1 MLIAAAV
8 SATATAFPHFAA
20 SSLRL
25 CKLGQKLVD
34 LVEGARYSS
43 MSCEDIYS
51 VIRAESGVY
60 KYYCNGQWLESTS
73 GKSVPVINPTTQEKD
88 YAVQG
93 QLAGGVM
100 VRRYYCSNRC
110 RSCAEHSP
118 PLLNIVDLQVAY
130 ALF

>member
-20 SSLRL
+20 SSPRL
-25 CKLGQKLVD
+25 SKLGHKLIH
-34 LVEGARYSS
+34 LLQGARYSS
-43 MSCEDIYS
+43 MSCQDFYS

-73 GKSVPVINPTTQEKD
+73 GKSVPVINPSTQEKD

-93 QLAGGVM
+93 KLAGGVM

-110 RSCAEHSP
+110 CSCAGP
-118 PLLNIVDLQVAY
+118 CRP
-130 ALF
+130 